1 MLFLNKKDRIRNE
14 IKGGGYL
21 KNALNLFKTS
31 KSGSEYKEDVNQLG
45 LHNKADI
52 KRFLNKL
59 EVMEKKGR
67 DFIKSVENNKQLGGN
82 KKSNK
87 SRKSRKLKKTKVIKR
102 ISKNIKK
109 IGKSKKSNKKRL
121 TKKGNKKS
129 NKQKKKGGNYY
140 FPQQGVV
147 FLANTSNLSKEMKN
161 FNDQI
166 KNVGKNFK
174 YENPDSNYQK
184 VKNSVQNIESII
196 NTSK

>member
-121 TKKGNKKS
+121 TKK
-129 NKQKKKGGNYY
+129 KKGGNYY

-166 KNVGKNFK
+166 KNVGKKFK